1 MECLLYKSEIMQKV
15 LLILIL
21 KLKINKK
28 LFLTFWISIID
39 FIPNYTFD
47 EKKEIQQ
54 PMWKILIKWLFKV
67 HNDLSI
73 KYNY

>member
-1 MECLLYKSEIMQKV
+1 MECMLYKSEIMQKV
-15 LLILIL
+15 LLILIM

-54 PMWKILIKWLFKV
+54 PM
-67 HNDLSI
+67 
-73 KYNY
+73 